1 MYRQSGMPNIM
12 PNALPNVA
20 PNMLPNMVPNIMPMQ
35 MAPIQAF
42 PAPYCPPEPCPEYCP
57 PPPCPVYCP
66 PQCFPAEYDPPLVSP
81 GQQYVKTNLFN
92 KVVTHLHPSHT
103 TTVNKLHVNHQHY
116 FPHTESCVNECCET
130 HTMCG
135 VPVNPCCPTGPYGF

>member
-1 MYRQSGMPNIM
+1 MKRNMGFGGFPSNAIPNAMPN
-12 PNALPNVA
+12 LVA
-20 PNMLPNMVPNIMPMQ
+20 PVQQ
-35 MAPIQAF
+35 M
-42 PAPYCPPEPCPEYCP
+42 PAPFCP
-57 PPPCPVYCP
+57 PPPCQPIYCP
-66 PQCFPAEYDPPLVSP
+66 PQAFPAQYDPPLVSP

-92 KVVTHLHPSHT
+92 KVVQHIHPSHT

-135 VPVNPCCPTGPYGF
+135 APVNPCCPPGPFGF